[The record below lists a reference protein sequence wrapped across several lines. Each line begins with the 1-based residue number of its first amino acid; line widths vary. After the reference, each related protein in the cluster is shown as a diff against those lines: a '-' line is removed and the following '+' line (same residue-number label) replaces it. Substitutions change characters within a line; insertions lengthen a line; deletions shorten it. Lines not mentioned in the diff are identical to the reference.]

1 MVILLATISNLI
13 LSTIM
18 KNFQYLLTLTLG
30 LSLTIITS
38 CKKDDPAPVTPI
50 TPTPTAGKV
59 ELRLEHI
66 FGSEDETFA
75 LNNVDYYVTSLGDSV
90 KFNTFKYYISN
101 IELLKADGSS
111 FKQPESYFLVD
122 ASNEASNKLQIPNVP
137 PADYTG
143 IRFLLGVDS
152 TRNVSGAQEGALSQA
167 NGMFWTWNSGYIFS
181 KAEGISPQV
190 SGMGNSFTLHVGG
203 FTGSNKAIQTKTIT
217 FNGEKLTVNGTREAE
232 IHLTVDVKEYFS
244 AVNPIQVA
252 TTNMVMMPGATAR
265 QISENFKEMFSFEHL
280 HN

>member
-1 MVILLATISNLI
+1 
-13 LSTIM
+13 M
-18 KNFQYLLTLTLG
+18 KNFQFLLTLTLG
-30 LSLTIITS
+30 LSLTVITS
-38 CKKDDPAPVTPI
+38 CKKDDPIVDPPTVI
-50 TPTPTAGKV
+50 TPPTIGTV
-59 ELRLEHI
+59 ELRVEHV
-66 FGSEDETFA
+66 FGADSIPFA
-75 LNNVDYYVTSLGDSV
+75 LNTSNYFVTALGDSV

-143 IRFLLGVDS
+143 VRFLLGVDS

-181 KAEGISPQV
+181 KAEGTSPQV
-190 SGMGNSFTLHVGG
+190 TASGNNFTLHVGG
-203 FTGSNKAIQTKTIT
+203 FSGTNKAIQTKSIT

-232 IHLTVDVKEYFS
+232 IHLSVDVKEYFS
-244 AVNPIQVA
+244 AANPINLG
-252 TTNMVMMPGATAR
+252 TTNFLMSPGATAR

>member
-1 MVILLATISNLI
+1 
-13 LSTIM
+13 M
-18 KNFQYLLTLTLG
+18 KNFQFILTLSLG
-30 LSLTIITS
+30 LSLTILSS
-38 CKKDDPAPVTPI
+38 CKKDEPIPVTPI
-50 TPTPTAGKV
+50 NSSPTAGTV
-59 ELRLEHI
+59 ELRVEHI
-66 FGSEDETFA
+66 FGADSIPFT
-75 LNNVDYYVTSLGDSV
+75 LNSPDYFVSAIGDSI

-122 ASNEASNKLQIPNVP
+122 ASNVASNKLQIPNVP

-143 IRFLLGVDS
+143 IKFLLGVDS

-181 KAEGISPQV
+181 KAEGTSPQV
-190 SGMGNSFTLHVGG
+190 STSGNNFTLHVGG
-203 FTGSNKAIQTKTIT
+203 FSGTNNAVQSKSIT

-232 IHLTVDVKEYFS
+232 IHLAVDVKEYFS
-244 AVNPIQVA
+244 ATNPINLG
-252 TTNMVMMPGATAR
+252 TTNFVMSPGATAR